1 VFKQDDGGV
10 NGRPHYSTVV
20 RGGLSLYYSTSEP
33 HRWILASVLDGG
45 LSFASFETA
54 GWMPVGKAIWR
65 YHNVGSMENGR
76 VGKMVDRVLT
86 VESLSAAEVVDA
98 QAVSKAESER
108 LAFAQAE
115 RFAGLVVSGFAVGKH
130 LPLHGVF
137 TRDAASP
144 EANGR
149 PHWSTAAGGHLYY
162 STTGKWFLNAHEFS
176 PDDTA
181 SHASFVTS
189 GAVPR
194 GEVAWQVYDDSRW
207 VTRLLTVAELL
218 ATELA
223 EATEVE
229 RAATVAFA
237 VSSVEQ
243 AERCAGLQIGA
254 IEADKYR
261 ALVGV
266 FTRDAV
272 SPEANGRP
280 HWSTAA
286 GGHLYYSTIGK
297 WLLNA
302 IQFTPDEVTGHASF
316 ETNGA
321 VPEGGATWQYQD
333 RGKWVERLLTVV
345 ELSAAEV
352 SKVER
357 AAVAKAT
364 ATSLFP
370 LARSTAP
377 CHGCDAGRACNVN

>member
-1 VFKQDDGGV
+1 
-10 NGRPHYSTVV
+10 
-20 RGGLSLYYSTSEP
+20 
-33 HRWILASVLDGG
+33 
-45 LSFASFETA
+45 
-54 GWMPVGKAIWR
+54 
-65 YHNVGSMENGR
+65 MEDGR

-86 VESLSAAEVVDA
+86 VESLSAAEV
-98 QAVSKAESER
+98 
-108 LAFAQAE
+108 QAE
-115 RFAGLVVSGFAVGKH
+115 RFAGLLVSGFAVGKH

-162 STTGKWFLNAHEFS
+162 STTGKWLLNANEFS
-176 PDDTA
+176 PDETA

-194 GEVAWQVYDDSRW
+194 GEVAWQVYDDGRW
-207 VTRLLTVAELL
+207 VTRLLTVAELS
-218 ATELA
+218 AAEVA
-223 EATEVE
+223 EAIEVE
-229 RAATVAFA
+229 RTATVAFA

-243 AERCAGLQIGA
+243 AERCAGLLVSA

-261 ALVGV
+261 SLVGV
-266 FTRDAV
+266 FTQDAA

-302 IQFTPDEVTGHASF
+302 IEFTPDEVTGHASF
-316 ETNGA
+316 ETSGA
-321 VPEGGATWQYQD
+321 VPEGEATWQYQE
-333 RGKWVERLLTVV
+333 RGRWVERLLTVV
-345 ELSAAEV
+345 ELSAADV

-357 AAVAKAT
+357 AAVAKAMAT
-364 ATSLFP
+364 ALFP
-370 LARSTAP
+370 LAQTTAP
-377 CHGCDAGRACNVN
+377 CHGCDAGRATEATCSTRLADLSRLSFAQAERCAGLQIGGLEVGKNRSLYGVHAPCGISTTGCD